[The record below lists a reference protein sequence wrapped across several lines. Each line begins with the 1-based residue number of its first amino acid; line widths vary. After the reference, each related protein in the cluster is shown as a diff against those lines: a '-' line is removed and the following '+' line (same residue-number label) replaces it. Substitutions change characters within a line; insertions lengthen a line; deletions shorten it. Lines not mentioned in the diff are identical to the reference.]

1 MIGLAMTD
9 LSVGYTSGHHVTT
22 VLSGVTGS
30 VEAGRMIGLV
40 GPNGAGKSTLLR
52 SVAGL
57 QPILGGEVSLNGT
70 PTSKMSRRQI
80 AQTLSTVLTD
90 RVSVARLT
98 SRDVVS
104 LGRHP
109 HSGIGSRLRPH
120 DQAVIDESLAA
131 VGATELA
138 GDFVGELSDGQRQR
152 VMVARA
158 LAQEPSILLLDEP
171 TSFLDP
177 PGRIALLGMLR
188 EVCTAR
194 DIAVV
199 VCSHDIE
206 PVMRY
211 ADTLWVAGHGTD
223 VTIGAP
229 EDLARTGALE
239 EAFRT
244 EGITFDLHTLTFWQ
258 SDDGCP
264 TARVVGSGVD
274 ADLAHHTLTRSGY
287 RVVQDLADVS
297 VTVSVANG
305 GWVVDDRVLPTLSQL
320 HDHLVG
326 RQQEAS
332 RS

>member
-109 HSGIGSRLRPH
+109 HSGIGGRLRPH

-258 SDDGCP
+258 SDD
-264 TARVVGSGVD
+264 
-274 ADLAHHTLTRSGY
+274 
-287 RVVQDLADVS
+287 
-297 VTVSVANG
+297 
-305 GWVVDDRVLPTLSQL
+305 
-320 HDHLVG
+320 
-326 RQQEAS
+326 
-332 RS
+332 

>member
-1 MIGLAMTD
+1 MGLAVKSLD
-9 LSVGYTSGHHVTT
+9 VGYRSGHHTTT

-30 VEAGRMIGLV
+30 VEAGQMVGLV

-57 QPILGGEVSLNGT
+57 QPSLRGEVELNGT
-70 PTSKMSRRQI
+70 ATSRMSRRQI

-90 RVSVARLT
+90 KVSVARLT
-98 SRDVVS
+98 CRDIVS

-109 HSGIGSRLRPH
+109 HSGIGGRLRPRDH
-120 DQAVIDESLAA
+120 AVIDDSLAA
-131 VGATELA
+131 VGATDLA
-138 GDFVGELSDGQRQR
+138 DAFIGELSDGQRQR

-188 EVCTAR
+188 EVCTDR
-194 DIAVV
+194 NIAVV

-211 ADTLWVAGHGTD
+211 ADTLWVAGHDTD
-223 VTIGAP
+223 VTIGGP
-229 EDLARTGALE
+229 EDLARNGALE
-239 EAFRT
+239 SAFRT

-258 SDDGCP
+258 SDTGRP
-264 TARVVGSGVD
+264 VARVIGHGVD
-274 ADLAHHTLTRSGY
+274 ADLAHHVLNRSGY
-287 RVVQDLADVS
+287 RVVEQPGEEVLTIS
-297 VTVSVANG
+297 VTAE
-305 GWVVDDRVLPTLSQL
+305 GWTVNNRVLPTLSQL
-320 HDHLVG
+320 HDHLIALQKG
-326 RQQEAS
+326 QTRP
-332 RS
+332 

>member
-1 MIGLAMTD
+1 MTGLALNN
-9 LSVGYTSGHHVTT
+9 LSVGYASGRHVAT

-30 VEAGRMIGLV
+30 VEAGRMVGLV

-57 QPILGGEVSLNGT
+57 QPVLGGEVSLNGT
-70 PTSKMSRRQI
+70 PTATMSRRQI

-90 RVSVARLT
+90 RISVARLT
-98 SRDVVS
+98 CRDIVS

-109 HSGIGSRLRPH
+109 HSGIGGRLRPH
-120 DQAVIDESLAA
+120 DHAVIDESLAA

-138 GDFVGELSDGQRQR
+138 DAFVGELSDGQRQR

-188 EVCTAR
+188 HVCTTR

-211 ADTLWVAGHGTD
+211 ADTLWVAGRGTE
-223 VTIGAP
+223 VTMGAP
-229 EDLARTGALE
+229 EDLARAGALE
-239 EAFRT
+239 DAFRT
-244 EGITFDLHTLTFWQ
+244 EGIAFDLHTLTFWQ
-258 SDDGCP
+258 SDEGRP
-264 TARVVGSGVD
+264 TAQVVGSGAD
-274 ADLAHHTLTRSGY
+274 ADLARHTLTRSGY
-287 RVVQDLADVS
+287 WVVEDPADAG
-297 VTVSVANG
+297 VTVTVTDG
-305 GWVVDDRVLPTLSQL
+305 GWSVNGQMVATLSEL

-326 RQQEAS
+326 RQREDS

>member
-1 MIGLAMTD
+1 MTD

-57 QPILGGEVSLNGT
+57 QPTLGGEVSLNGT
-70 PTSKMSRRQI
+70 PTSRMSRRHI

-90 RVSVARLT
+90 RASVARLT
-98 SRDVVS
+98 CRDVVS

-109 HSGIGSRLRPH
+109 HSGIRGRLRPH

-138 GDFVGELSDGQRQR
+138 EAFVGELSDGQRQR

-188 EVCTAR
+188 DVCTTR
-194 DIAVV
+194 DIGVV

-211 ADTLWVAGHGTD
+211 ADTLWVAGPGTD

-229 EDLARTGALE
+229 EDLARTGTLE

-244 EGITFDLHTLTFWQ
+244 EGITFDLRTLTFWQ
-258 SDDGCP
+258 SDDGRP

-274 ADLAHHTLTRSGY
+274 ADLAHHTLARSGY
-287 RVVQDLADVS
+287 RVVEDPADAK
-297 VTVSVANG
+297 VTVSVSDG
-305 GWVVDDRVLPTLSQL
+305 GWEVDGHVLANLSQL
-320 HDHLVG
+320 HDHLAG
-326 RQQEAS
+326 RREES
-332 RS
+332 TRS